1 VVNLRQLS
9 VLFLMALVSANS
21 AAQTYPSKPIRM
33 VVPNAA
39 GGGMDFLARTVS
51 APVSQA
57 LAQPIIV
64 DNKPGAATA
73 VGASE
78 VARAAPDGYTI
89 LIADGGTL
97 VFNPMMYSKL
107 IYDPA
112 RQLTPVSML
121 ARFPMILVVGPS
133 VQQKS
138 AIDFIQFARTNPSG
152 VTFGSP
158 GVGSPHHLAMEL
170 LKRNARF
177 DALHVPYKGAAPSV
191 QGVAA
196 GEISAMMVDMA
207 AGAGMIKSGKIR
219 PLAVASPKRLAQ
231 LPNVP
236 TFAELGMSDIEA
248 AAVVGVAAPA
258 GTPPEVVSKLE
269 QQFIAAVTDPQTR
282 ARLVEFGVE
291 PVGST
296 SAEYAKSL
304 VAEKSK
310 WEKLIA
316 DLKISLE

>member
-1 VVNLRQLS
+1 MIS
-9 VLFLMALVSANS
+9 VRKLGLLLLVAAVSSIASAQS
-21 AAQTYPSKPIRM
+21 YPSKPIRM

-57 LAQPIIV
+57 VGQPIVV

-112 RQLTPVSML
+112 KQLTPVSML

-133 VQQKS
+133 IQQNS
-138 AIDFIQFARTNPSG
+138 AMDFIQFARSNPSAI
-152 VTFGSP
+152 TYGSP

-170 LKRNARF
+170 LKRNAKF

-196 GEISAMMVDMA
+196 GEITAMMVDMA

-236 TFAELGMSDIEA
+236 TFAELGLPEVDA

-258 GTPPEVVSKLE
+258 GTPPEVVAKLE
-269 QQFIAAVTDPQTR
+269 QQFMAAVADPQTR
-282 ARLVEFGVE
+282 GRLVEFGVE

-296 SAEYAKSL
+296 AADYAKSL
-304 VAEKSK
+304 TTEKAK
-310 WEKLIA
+310 WEKLIT